1 MSITNGAAE
10 KTVRAFLDAYLKKR
24 DINTVL
30 SLLTDEIQWIGIGTD
45 GSLCGIQKV
54 EAALKEEY
62 SQDPE
67 PYLPELTNS
76 CETSVSQ
83 DDAVFM
89 ADLTIMRP
97 VSSGPLFTLKAR
109 ISAACI
115 HTPDGW
121 KIAAVHMSAPSVL
134 QGVSGSVSQD
144 TGEDLLNHSVFLNID
159 QNKQAILQNHR
170 LAAQLE
176 ARNQILNI
184 ALEHTSI
191 CEFYYYPLIRTCVIP
206 RRTCEYYHCSERYE
220 QMPDSFLDSFVVPSC
235 HAACREMYEAI
246 HNGLGTANAEFQT
259 LSGSW
264 CREFMSTVTWTEDGR
279 PDFVVGIIEDITN
292 QKGMASALENAKS
305 RDSLTGLWNK
315 ETGTRLAQKCMQE
328 KPEGE
333 NCVLMLL
340 DMDNF
345 GQLNEKEGT
354 SFANAV
360 LLEVADILRGS
371 TSEQDLQIRLGGDEF
386 MLFIRNCDKKQATVL
401 GPHIAD
407 QVQNLMILPGRESRI
422 SVSIGMCST
431 EVVNNYS
438 GLYRCAES
446 TLNYVKERCRGH
458 AACYLDTSNELGV
471 MLTNLYTEKYIVN
484 TIEQE
489 DAQRG
494 ENLISFALDLLGKS
508 KNR

>member
-191 CEFYYYPLIRTCVIP
+191 CEFYYYP
-206 RRTCEYYHCSERYE
+206 
-220 QMPDSFLDSFVVPSC
+220 
-235 HAACREMYEAI
+235 
-246 HNGLGTANAEFQT
+246 
-259 LSGSW
+259 
-264 CREFMSTVTWTEDGR
+264 
-279 PDFVVGIIEDITN
+279 
-292 QKGMASALENAKS
+292 
-305 RDSLTGLWNK
+305 
-315 ETGTRLAQKCMQE
+315 
-328 KPEGE
+328 
-333 NCVLMLL
+333 
-340 DMDNF
+340 
-345 GQLNEKEGT
+345 
-354 SFANAV
+354 
-360 LLEVADILRGS
+360 
-371 TSEQDLQIRLGGDEF
+371 
-386 MLFIRNCDKKQATVL
+386 
-401 GPHIAD
+401 
-407 QVQNLMILPGRESRI
+407 
-422 SVSIGMCST
+422 
-431 EVVNNYS
+431 
-438 GLYRCAES
+438 
-446 TLNYVKERCRGH
+446 
-458 AACYLDTSNELGV
+458 
-471 MLTNLYTEKYIVN
+471 
-484 TIEQE
+484 
-489 DAQRG
+489 
-494 ENLISFALDLLGKS
+494 
-508 KNR
+508 